1 VKKSLSD
8 HEQTPGLP
16 SPRELQRVTL
26 QEVRRRVTDLADRI
40 GVSGNDLPTFGYSED
55 FGRPHLEVNERG
67 IHYVVV
73 ERGSE
78 LTRVTSHDAEEIL
91 WHVFQSVTFSLACDY
106 ELAHR
111 DERKDCRRLIFA
123 HQQQLLE
130 VLSPEWGRRQALY
143 HQATLDE
150 YPFDDDSSARVEL
163 SVKLCNSGY
172 SKDEAW
178 QQACERYPLP
188 KGGEGSDA

>member
-1 VKKSLSD
+1 MA
-8 HEQTPGLP
+8 
-16 SPRELQRVTL
+16 
-26 QEVRRRVTDLADRI
+26 DLADRI

-55 FGRPHLEVNERG
+55 FARPHIEVNERG

-78 LTRVTSHDAEEIL
+78 LMRVTSDDVEEIL

-111 DERKDCRRLIFA
+111 DERKDCRRLIFVR
-123 HQQQLLE
+123 QQQLLE
-130 VLSPEWGRRQALY
+130 GLSPEWARRQALY

-150 YPFDDDSSARVEL
+150 YPFDDDSAARVEL
-163 SVKLCNSGY
+163 SVRLCNSGY
-172 SKDEAW
+172 SNEDAW
-178 QQACERYPLP
+178 RQACERYPLP
-188 KGGEGSDA
+188 KSNEES